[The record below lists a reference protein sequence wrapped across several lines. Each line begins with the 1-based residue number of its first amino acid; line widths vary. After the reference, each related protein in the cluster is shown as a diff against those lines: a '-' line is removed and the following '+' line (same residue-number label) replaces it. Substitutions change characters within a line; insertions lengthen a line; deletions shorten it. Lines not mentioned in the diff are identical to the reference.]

1 MPVDILATSKS
12 PHVFSCHSN
21 PHKSL
26 AVFFHLQR
34 CYSDG
39 ISNKFV
45 LSSTHDLHLFWMSPI
60 DVMTGQM
67 CYVHVKI
74 PKTAK
79 CSQTGGKR
87 KIYAFSWPLLFF
99 TISVSIQIIFWLVW
113 NVSFEFKYTISVV
126 YKLHY
131 LCSNTQK
138 MHYSKHLEIS
148 SYIIEISFLPN
159 TYSR

>member
-67 CYVHVKI
+67 CYVHVKHPQNSHMQ
-74 PKTAK
+74 PKR
-79 CSQTGGKR
+79 GKR
-87 KIYAFSWPLLFF
+87 ENLCIFLAIALLYYFSFNP
-99 TISVSIQIIFWLVW
+99 
-113 NVSFEFKYTISVV
+113 N
-126 YKLHY
+126 
-131 LCSNTQK
+131 
-138 MHYSKHLEIS
+138 
-148 SYIIEISFLPN
+148 SFLECIIWIQVYEWLIWIQVHAGYQLFTTHKLEHAVFMFTPN
-159 TYSR
+159 QTT